1 MTNSE
6 LYLFLIWEN
15 ARTKENYLLQ
25 EIQKEFEIRDV
36 YEITWDKKIFS
47 NNMMRFY
54 GPKLLAQHKNVSE
67 KTKLCGTGSFL
78 LIIISDENP
87 KFGRR
92 ETTNGMELVNLN
104 LFENKRKYRK
114 LTGKDF
120 GIHSSLTKK
129 ETNDELTLLLGKN
142 TSDVEK
148 TLSDKW
154 NGKITKIESN
164 IVGQS
169 GWKDL
174 KELLYV
180 LNSTSNYVIL
190 RNFEGLPENFDNYS
204 HNDVDILTDDFLRM
218 PYLANGGKSPINN
231 IFSHIVQIGN
241 KKIPFDYGFPG
252 DGYYDEKWS
261 KEILERRVFCNG
273 FYVPADEDYFYSLFY
288 HAIFYQ
294 KKVSDEYKTK
304 LLDLAKKLFIVEISV
319 SLFDDIEES
328 TIFLETYMKKMGYL
342 HTNSFR
348 YKILHNKI
356 LHNKLFQYAKLSI
369 YLWKKHGLQF
379 LFTVIKRKIK

>member
-1 MTNSE
+1 
-6 LYLFLIWEN
+6 
-15 ARTKENYLLQ
+15 
-25 EIQKEFEIRDV
+25 
-36 YEITWDKKIFS
+36 
-47 NNMMRFY
+47 
-54 GPKLLAQHKNVSE
+54 
-67 KTKLCGTGSFL
+67 
-78 LIIISDENP
+78 
-87 KFGRR
+87 
-92 ETTNGMELVNLN
+92 
-104 LFENKRKYRK
+104 
-114 LTGKDF
+114 
-120 GIHSSLTKK
+120 
-129 ETNDELTLLLGKN
+129 
-142 TSDVEK
+142 
-148 TLSDKW
+148 
-154 NGKITKIESN
+154 
-164 IVGQS
+164 
-169 GWKDL
+169 
-174 KELLYV
+174 
-180 LNSTSNYVIL
+180 
-190 RNFEGLPENFDNYS
+190 
-204 HNDVDILTDDFLRM
+204 M

-304 LLDLAKKLFIVEISV
+304 LLDLAKKLFIDEISV

-356 LHNKLFQYAKLSI
+356 LHNKIFLMAQLYAT
-369 YLWKKHGLQF
+369 WKKHGIQF

>member
-54 GPKLLAQHKNVSE
+54 GPKLDRKVSE

-92 ETTNGMELVNLN
+92 RTSNGMELVNLN

-120 GIHSSLTKK
+120 GIHSTLTKK
-129 ETNDELTLLLGKN
+129 ETNSDLTLLLGKN

-204 HNDVDILTDDFLRM
+204 HNNVDILTDDFLRM

-304 LLDLAKKLFIVEISV
+304 LLDLAKKLFIDEISV

-369 YLWKKHGLQF
+369 YLWKKHG
-379 LFTVIKRKIK
+379 R

>member
-54 GPKLLAQHKNVSE
+54 GPKLDRKVSE

-92 ETTNGMELVNLN
+92 ETTKGMQLVNLN

-120 GIHSSLTKK
+120 GIHSTLTKK
-129 ETNDELTLLLGKN
+129 ETNDDLTLLLGKN

-148 TLSDKW
+148 TLSYKW
-154 NGKITKIESN
+154 YGKI
-164 IVGQS
+164 
-169 GWKDL
+169 
-174 KELLYV
+174 
-180 LNSTSNYVIL
+180 
-190 RNFEGLPENFDNYS
+190 
-204 HNDVDILTDDFLRM
+204 
-218 PYLANGGKSPINN
+218 
-231 IFSHIVQIGN
+231 
-241 KKIPFDYGFPG
+241 
-252 DGYYDEKWS
+252 
-261 KEILERRVFCNG
+261 
-273 FYVPADEDYFYSLFY
+273 
-288 HAIFYQ
+288 
-294 KKVSDEYKTK
+294 
-304 LLDLAKKLFIVEISV
+304 
-319 SLFDDIEES
+319 
-328 TIFLETYMKKMGYL
+328 
-342 HTNSFR
+342 
-348 YKILHNKI
+348 
-356 LHNKLFQYAKLSI
+356 
-369 YLWKKHGLQF
+369 
-379 LFTVIKRKIK
+379 RKI